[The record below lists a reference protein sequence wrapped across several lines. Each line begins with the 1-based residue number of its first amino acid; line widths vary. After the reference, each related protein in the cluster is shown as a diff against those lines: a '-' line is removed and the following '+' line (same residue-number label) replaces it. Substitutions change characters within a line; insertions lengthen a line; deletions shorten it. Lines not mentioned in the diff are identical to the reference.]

1 MQKKLLVNELLIKNM
16 SLLISAYETKHA
28 FETYNSLVQE
38 FQMQIRNSAHGKKR
52 FINKLVKHQHPNDD
66 VFL

>member
-1 MQKKLLVNELLIKNM
+1 M